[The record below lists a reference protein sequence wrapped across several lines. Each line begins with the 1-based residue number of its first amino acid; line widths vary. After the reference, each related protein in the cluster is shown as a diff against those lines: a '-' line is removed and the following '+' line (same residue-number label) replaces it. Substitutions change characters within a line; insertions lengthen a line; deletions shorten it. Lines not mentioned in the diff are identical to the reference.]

1 MSGHAMDLD
10 TYQKHAERTLK
21 TDDIE
26 VLTLGLLGEAGSV
39 ASSVKK
45 LKRDNQTPDIVRS
58 EIATELGDVL
68 WYLAAVAGKYDLKL
82 SSIASQNLAKTLFL
96 FSDDDRDF
104 DERSP
109 DNEALP
115 LTSTFIFAEDPI
127 SGKVAITSDGKPFG
141 DPLDDNAYEDD
152 GYRFHDVFHLA
163 YVAKL
168 GWSPVVRKLL
178 NRKRRYDPD
187 LDRVEDGARSIFLEE
202 GISVFVF
209 NQNKI
214 SDRGVSSYSDRRNI
228 PFSIVQSIK
237 VMTKGIEVNTRSISD
252 WLDAISAGFKCYD
265 KLVKNRGGEVKINR
279 SRKTITYTA
288 LG

>member
-1 MSGHAMDLD
+1 MDLD

-68 WYLAAVAGKYDLKL
+68 WYLAAVAGKYDLVL
-82 SSIASQNLAKTLFL
+82 SDIASQNLAKTLFL
-96 FSDDDRDF
+96 FSDDKRDF

-109 DNEALP
+109 DDESLP
-115 LTSTFIFAEDPI
+115 MTSTFIFAED
-127 SGKVAITSDGKPFG
+127 SETGKVAITSDGKPFG

-178 NRKRRYDPD
+178 DRKRRYDPD

-214 SDRGVSSYSDRRNI
+214 SNRGVSSYSDRGNI

-237 VMTKGIEVNTRSISD
+237 VMTKGIEVNIRSISD
-252 WLDAISAGFKCYD
+252 WLDAISSGFKCYD
-265 KLVKNRGGEVKINR
+265 KLVKNRGGVIKINR

-288 LG
+288 LS

>member
-1 MSGHAMDLD
+1 MDLD

-68 WYLAAVAGKYDLKL
+68 WYLAAVAGKYDLVL
-82 SSIASQNLAKTLFL
+82 SDIASQNLAKTLFL
-96 FSDDDRDF
+96 FSDDKRDF

-109 DNEALP
+109 DDESLP
-115 LTSTFIFAEDPI
+115 MTSTFIFAED
-127 SGKVAITSDGKPFG
+127 SETGKVAITSDGKPFG

-178 NRKRRYDPD
+178 DRKRRYDPD

-214 SDRGVSSYSDRRNI
+214 SNRGVSSYSDRGNI

-237 VMTKGIEVNTRSISD
+237 VMTKGIEVNIRSISD
-252 WLDAISAGFKCYD
+252 WIDAISSGFKCYD
-265 KLVKNRGGEVKINR
+265 KLVKNRGGVIKINR

-288 LG
+288 LS